1 MIYTEEKEQ
10 LKELGLSEEMM
21 ASLEKCSAHRSNSGL
36 EFHQRETGMHFLFDE
51 VTSRF
56 VSDAPRYLSIA
67 LTTECN
73 LSCPFCYVDKSKK
86 RMLDS
91 SLVKGIV
98 SEAANKGTLAVSFG
112 GGEPSL
118 YPYLEDVLRFTHEK
132 TSLAVGMTSNCTEE
146 LVKLTPSISRYVDFL
161 RISMDGIRETYYSH
175 RGIPFEDF
183 VKRFVYLLGYYKIG
197 INYLVDETTIDDLD
211 EAFSMM
217 KDWGVRELLLLPRE
231 PDCHESVMSRLH
243 EWIRRNKDE
252 GILMEISSARK
263 GKLPF
268 LAPYREDDDSLD
280 YAHIDAKGVMKRS
293 SFEYGGLSL
302 LPYCNIS
309 TDHGETPIRVKAA
322 AFSDYHV
329 KLNMDPEYP
338 GLIEMEGKFTSEE
351 KLRRFELD
359 FNDISNLSIEYEGQ
373 MLAKKHTGIKIP
385 NRDPYVL
392 NDMYFLAYGRPHTIC
407 RVNDTTVRITTKS
420 DLYPAF
426 IYELVQHGALV
437 SIRYID
443 KGKDK

>member
-10 LKELGLSEEMM
+10 LKELGLSDDMI
-21 ASLEKCSAHRSNSGL
+21 ASLEKCSVHRSNSGL

-73 LSCPFCYVDKSKK
+73 LSCPFCYVDKSKRWMFNPALAK
-86 RMLDS
+86 S
-91 SLVKGIV
+91 IV
-98 SEAANKGTLAVSFG
+98 DNAAEEDTLAVSFG

-132 TSLAVGMTSNCTEE
+132 TPLAVGMTSNCTEE

-161 RISMDGIRETYYSH
+161 RISMDGIRDTYYSH

-183 VKRFVYLLGYYKIG
+183 VKRLKYLLGYYKIG

-217 KDWGVRELLLLPRE
+217 RDWGVRELLLLPRE
-231 PDCHESVMSRLH
+231 PDCPESVLTRLY
-243 EWIRRNKDE
+243 EWIKRNKDR
-252 GILMEISSARK
+252 GILIEISSARK
-263 GKLPF
+263 DNLPF

-280 YAHIDAKGVMKRS
+280 YAHIAANGVIKRS

-309 TDHGETPIRVKAA
+309 TDNGEAPISVRAA
-322 AFSDYHV
+322 AFSDYHE
-329 KLNMDPEYP
+329 KLDMNPEYP
-338 GLIEMEGKFTSEE
+338 GLMEMEGKFTSEE
-351 KLRRFELD
+351 KLRRFELV

-373 MLAKKHTGIKIP
+373 MLAKRHTGIKIP
-385 NRDPYVL
+385 NIDPYVL
-392 NDMYFLAYGRPHTIC
+392 NDMYFLAYGRPHTLYK
-407 RVNDTTVRITTKS
+407 VNDTTVRITTKS

-426 IYELVQHGALV
+426 IYELAQHGALV

-443 KGKDK
+443 KEKDK